1 MLGVLDL
8 STQSYKLAKLAISVS
23 PSPDRTQSFDR
34 QKWLSCHLL
43 NCMDNQGLR
52 RFIITSGNNSQDA
65 LEVWLFTPDLRIA
78 SSASAT
84 SKPARVAKI
93 LWKQATVERQEARL
107 DAHSLSEGEIEMPL
121 FELQALRRAL
131 EESAV
136 LLPEKARRFQNWN
149 TALLERFSI
158 EDASFE

>member
-8 STQSYKLAKLAISVS
+8 STQSYKLAKLALSVS
-23 PSPDRTQSFDR
+23 SSPGRTQTFDN

-65 LEVWLFTPDLRIA
+65 LMVWLFTPDLRIA

-93 LWKQATVERQEARL
+93 LWKLAPIEKQEARL

-131 EESAV
+131 QESAV
-136 LLPEKARRFQNWN
+136 LLPERARRFQEWD
-149 TALLERFSI
+149 TALLERFCS